1 MRLHEDKV
9 LFADVITRAA
19 EHPSHGG
26 LGIRPQFIEKDYW
39 ITNALK
45 HLSESK
51 YKDNAV
57 FKGGTSLSKAYRI
70 GTRFSEDIDIA
81 IIKTDGM
88 TDAQLKTTIRSTEK
102 AMSADLSEIAHPQSS
117 KGSRYRKT
125 FYSYPMLSSSQNLAS
140 VIPGQLLFEINSFA
154 NPFPYQNIEI
164 SCFAYHY
171 LIMHNANDI
180 IKEFGLKPFRIN
192 VLDKRTTMTEKI
204 VSLVRFSLAENPIPE
219 LEAKIRHFYDL
230 HYLLQDS
237 DCRAYLHGIEFVRNF
252 TALITHDKELFDK
265 PKGWIEKPIDNSPL
279 LSDFSEL
286 WEVLK
291 KRYSEELRP
300 LSYSLTIPIVEEIET
315 SMKEILDVIK
325 NISLL

>member
-1 MRLHEDKV
+1 MKLHGDKV
-9 LFADVITRAA
+9 LFADVIARAA
-19 EHPSHGG
+19 AHPSQGG
-26 LGIRPQFIEKDYW
+26 LGIPPQFIEKDYW

-45 HLSESK
+45 HLSESR

-57 FKGGTSLSKAYRI
+57 FKGGTSLSKAYHI

-102 AMSADLSEIAHPQSS
+102 VMSADLIEIAHPQSS

-125 FYSYPMLSSSQNLAS
+125 FYSYPLLSSSQNLAI
-140 VIPGQLLFEINSFA
+140 VIPGQLLFEINSFG

-171 LIMHNANDI
+171 LATHMANDI
-180 IKEFGLKPFRIN
+180 IKEFELEPFRIN

-204 VSLVRFSLAENPIPE
+204 VSLVRFSLAKYPIPE

-230 HYLLQDS
+230 HYLLQDPDS
-237 DCRAYLHGIEFVRNF
+237 RAYLHSTEFAKNF
-252 TALITHDKELFDK
+252 ISLITHDKELFDN
-265 PKGWIEKPIDNSPL
+265 PEGWRKKLIENSPL
-279 LSDFSEL
+279 ILDFSVL

-291 KRYSEELRP
+291 KRYSEELRQ
-300 LSYSLTIPIVEEIET
+300 LSYSLTIPSVDAIET
-315 SMKEILDVIK
+315 SMKEILDELK
-325 NISLL
+325 NL